1 VTLARFFRTPKGVAT
16 LILAGL
22 TIVAAFGE
30 DLRLVALVVGGAV
43 GAAMVFDVFA
53 LRMLRGRWHF
63 PSGALLTGLIVAA
76 VLSPHVAWWVS
87 ALTSLVGVAAKYVFR
102 VKPANVF
109 NPAALGLVVTF
120 YPFSTGQSWWGAL
133 PDVSPYAIV
142 LLLAAGIFMAY
153 RVAKIPIVLSFL
165 GVYYLL
171 FTVMSFVGD
180 PAFVSTIYRAPD
192 LHAALYFAFFMV
204 SDPPTSP
211 PKARDQ
217 IIFGAI
223 VAIACFAAFE
233 WIHAVYF
240 LAAGLLVGNV
250 WEAWRRARLKAGRA
264 ARTQGLSVSPAA

>member
-1 VTLARFFRTPKGVAT
+1 VTLGRFFRTPKGVAT
-16 LILAGL
+16 LVLGGL

-30 DLRLVALVVGGAV
+30 GAAPVTPVVAGAV
-43 GAAMVFDVFA
+43 VTAMLFDVFA
-53 LRMLRGRWHF
+53 LRVQKGRWHF

-76 VLSPHVAWWVS
+76 VLSPHVAWWV
-87 ALTSLVGVAAKYVFR
+87 AAATAGIGVAAKYVFR

-133 PDVSPYAIV
+133 PDMSPYAIV

-171 FTVMSFVGD
+171 FTVMSFIGD
-180 PAFVSTIYRAPD
+180 PAFVSTLYRAPD

-211 PKARDQ
+211 PKPRDQ
-217 IIFGAI
+217 VIFGAI
-223 VAIACFAAFE
+223 VAVACFAAFE
-233 WIHAVYF
+233 VIHAVYF

-250 WEAWRRARLKAGRA
+250 WEAWRRMRLKANRA
-264 ARTQGLSVSPAA
+264 SRAIAAAA